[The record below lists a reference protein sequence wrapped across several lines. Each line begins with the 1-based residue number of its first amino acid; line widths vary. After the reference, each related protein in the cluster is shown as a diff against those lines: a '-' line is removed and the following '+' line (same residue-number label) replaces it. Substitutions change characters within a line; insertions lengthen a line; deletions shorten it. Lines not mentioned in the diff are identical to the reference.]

1 MIFSFSLICI
11 GIILCYLPF
20 RHSTNRQQNDI
31 QIREGENLPPPLSIR
46 TQIHHSEGQVRG
58 SFWKR
63 FVYVMFRRQYQATWW
78 QQYRTLVRRE
88 IRVITLILSH
98 IVVFQR

>member
-1 MIFSFSLICI
+1 M
-11 GIILCYLPF
+11 CYLPF

-31 QIREGENLPPPLSIR
+31 QIREGENLPPPLSIQ